1 MHQIN
6 NNYSKYFNGKYKRV
20 GHVFQGRYKAILVQ
34 DERYLKG
41 LLRYVYQNPVQA
53 RLCKEVG
60 EYKWSSDVFYR
71 KGIKGFVDVDIVL
84 NMLDMDRAEAVK
96 QYIGFMREKE
106 EQDFEKLKVIGDDAY
121 QVMCKSRNKI
131 NERKPLDSILRETGI
146 SEEDYQLIKR
156 GSRKRGLTVYK
167 LAYARAALI
176 LKYTFKEIGRNINAA
191 ESSVKD
197 LVYKYDDRQ

>member
-96 QYIGFMREKE
+96 QYIGFTREKE

>member
-1 MHQIN
+1 
-6 NNYSKYFNGKYKRV
+6 
-20 GHVFQGRYKAILVQ
+20 
-34 DERYLKG
+34 
-41 LLRYVYQNPVQA
+41 
-53 RLCKEVG
+53 
-60 EYKWSSDVFYR
+60 
-71 KGIKGFVDVDIVL
+71 
-84 NMLDMDRAEAVK
+84 
-96 QYIGFMREKE
+96 
-106 EQDFEKLKVIGDDAY
+106 
-121 QVMCKSRNKI
+121 MCKSRNKI

>member
-106 EQDFEKLKVIGDDAY
+106 EQDFEKLKGHV
-121 QVMCKSRNKI
+121 QEQK
-131 NERKPLDSILRETGI
+131 
-146 SEEDYQLIKR
+146 
-156 GSRKRGLTVYK
+156 
-167 LAYARAALI
+167 
-176 LKYTFKEIGRNINAA
+176 
-191 ESSVKD
+191 
-197 LVYKYDDRQ
+197 